1 MEAAFF
7 AGGIVILLFSVIV
20 HEVMHGVMALKFGDQ
35 TAKNAGRL
43 TLNPIPHIDPLG
55 SIILPM
61 MLILLQSGFIIGW
74 AKPVPV
80 NPMNF
85 SSIRRGELWVALA
98 GVLSNLGIAVL
109 AAILFHLLYP
119 IIGLRDVAIDLL
131 RFTVTINLILAIFNL
146 IPVPPLDGSKVL
158 MSYLPLK
165 YLREYE
171 KITPYGMMIILM
183 LWIVPIGGVP
193 ALTFILG
200 TTIRLINLILQVP
213 LKFF

>member
-20 HEVMHGVMALKFGDQ
+20 HEVMHGVAALKFGDQ

-55 SIILPM
+55 SILLPA
-61 MLILLQSGFIIGW
+61 MLILLHSGFIIGW

-85 SSIRRGELWVALA
+85 SNIRRGELWVALA
-98 GVLSNLGIAVL
+98 GVLSNLGIAVM
-109 AAILFHLLYP
+109 AAVLFHILYP
-119 IIGLRDVAIDLL
+119 LLGTRDIVIDLL

-200 TTIRLINLILQVP
+200 TAISLINLILQVP